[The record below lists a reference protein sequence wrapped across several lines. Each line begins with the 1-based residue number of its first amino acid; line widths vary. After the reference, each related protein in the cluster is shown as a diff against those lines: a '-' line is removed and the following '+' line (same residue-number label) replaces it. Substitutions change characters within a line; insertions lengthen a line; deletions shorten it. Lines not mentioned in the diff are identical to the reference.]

1 MDVGLDGAGMTT
13 GSLVVPRRRR
23 AARSEQIGT
32 VTYGAPALDRGI
44 DPGGGIGVRI
54 NVAFAPL
61 SGRWRGV
68 ALFLR
73 MSFDDRRIEVVDAG
87 IDPAVDAAA
96 DSIVP
101 AGHGAAPGAVSVT
114 GLSSN
119 VVGWYFD
126 RLNGDPPPEVRAHA
140 TLNVPHDVTEL
151 TGTVRAELPVV
162 RTGRLHRRRAH
173 ARAAQL
179 LEFALPLPGGRS
191 GIAAPVDVRTVIGS
205 GAGFTATAMNSQASK
220 GAEPDAAVRLCCAA
234 DIERYSRF
242 RTPEAVRAQQ
252 RLTEALARARHHAG
266 IAEERVE
273 TQESGDGQF
282 VVLPTGL
289 DESEVIPALVHGFR
303 IALAEVN
310 ADLNER
316 ARLRLR
322 IALHRGH
329 VERGANGWA
338 GDSAVGV
345 HRLLDSAPARAAL
358 TGRPDADFALIVSD
372 TLYQD
377 VIAHGYGLLRPEA
390 FTRAEVEIPAKHF
403 AERAWIYVPEPW

>member
-1 MDVGLDGAGMTT
+1 MDVGPDGAGVTT
-13 GSLVVPRRRR
+13 DSLTVSRRRR
-23 AARSEQIGT
+23 SARPERIGAMQ
-32 VTYGAPALDRGI
+32 YGRPVLDRGI
-44 DPGGGIGVRI
+44 DPDGGIGVRI
-54 NVAFAPL
+54 GFTFEPL
-61 SGRWRGV
+61 SARWTSA

-87 IDPAVDAAA
+87 IYPADEQASGVAPG
-96 DSIVP
+96 VT
-101 AGHGAAPGAVSVT
+101 PGAVSVS

-126 RLNGDPPPEVRAHA
+126 RLNGDLPPEVRAYA
-140 TLNVPHDVTEL
+140 TLNVPQELTEL

-162 RTGRLHRRRAH
+162 RTGLLHRRKAH
-173 ARAAQL
+173 ARAPQL
-179 LEFALPLPGGRS
+179 QEFALSLPDRRPVIS
-191 GIAAPVDVRTVIGS
+191 APADPRTAASRGS
-205 GAGFTATAMNSQASK
+205 AAVSAHASK
-220 GAEPDAAVRLCCAA
+220 GPEPDAAVRLVCAA

-242 RTPEAVRAQQ
+242 RTPEAMRAQQ

-266 IAEERVE
+266 IAEDRVE

-329 VERGANGWA
+329 IERGANGWA

-390 FTRAEVEIPAKHF
+390 FTRVEVEIPAKHF
-403 AERAWIYVPEPW
+403 AERGWIYVPEPW